1 MKQKSKTFGRF
12 DMIVYFLKG
21 STRFFVISVL
31 SSFLLSILQM
41 ITPRIVSV
49 TVDSIIGNRP
59 PEYPKIV
66 SMLGGTQFLRENIWV
81 IALISAA
88 VGIVT
93 TAFRYLSSF
102 YNSKGAESLIK
113 NIRDLLFKKVLHL
126 PLAWHMENRTGD
138 IIQRCTTD
146 TETIR
151 SFIADQLHK
160 IA

>member
-1 MKQKSKTFGRF
+1 
-12 DMIVYFLKG
+12 MIVYFLKG

-93 TAFRYLSSF
+93 TAFGISAAF
-102 YNSKGAESLIK
+102 
-113 NIRDLLFKKVLHL
+113 
-126 PLAWHMENRTGD
+126 T
-138 IIQRCTTD
+138 IQKARK
-146 TETIR
+146 
-151 SFIADQLHK
+151 A
-160 IA
+160 